1 MGERR
6 GLRGVIRLAS
16 ALILLIAL
24 ALSPARAAE
33 GWEKFFTLG
42 LGDFPAE
49 LADARKAGRKGIVFI
64 YQQDPCPYCERM
76 KANILSRS
84 DVQQWY
90 GERFASFSIDVRGST
105 AMTDFAGRR
114 TTEGRYAREALVRGA
129 PAMDFYDLQ
138 GRLLARIP
146 GEVPDW
152 KTFLALGDWV
162 ASGDHAKQTFE
173 QFRLARGLDATPLK
187 LNVFKP

>member
-1 MGERR
+1 
-6 GLRGVIRLAS
+6 LNRLLA
-16 ALILLIAL
+16 ALLLAL
-24 ALSPARAAE
+24 ALSPAQAL
-33 GWEKFFTLG
+33 GNWEKFFTLG

-49 LADARKAGRKGIVFI
+49 LADARKAGKKGVVFI

-76 KANILSRS
+76 KANILSRP

-90 GERFASFSIDVRGST
+90 GERFASYSIDVRGRIE
-105 AMTDFAGRR
+105 MIDFRGAR

-129 PAMDFYDLQ
+129 PAMDFYDTS
-138 GRLLARIP
+138 GRLLVRVP
-146 GEVPDW
+146 GEIPDW
-152 KTFLALGDWV
+152 KTFLALGDWI
-162 ASGDHAKQTFE
+162 ASGAHEKQTFE